1 MSVLIVV
8 RLRRNMFDSAVLSE
22 RSLIL
27 WAAHSAFSS
36 EQGTPQ
42 TFSV

>member
-1 MSVLIVV
+1 MVV
-8 RLRRNMFDSAVLSE
+8 FGLRNMLSKAVFSD
-22 RSLIL
+22 RSLIR

-36 EQGTPQ
+36 EQEMPQ